1 MMKIVGIE
9 TFLLHP
15 GSGKNLLFCRVET
28 EDGFYGWGEAYV
40 TRGKEKVIQECLR
53 CMVPYMIG
61 RSSFGIRHSGQV
73 LFDDFAIR
81 RNSMELLAAWSAIE
95 IALWDILGKRTG
107 QPVYNLLGG
116 RSRERVRVYA
126 NGWSR
131 GVTVEDNIARVLKL
145 QERGFTAAKF
155 DPFPGPWRTHVD
167 PKDEDYAIDFVRRM
181 RDAVGPEFELLIE
194 AHRRF
199 SPSHA
204 IRIGQRLVEFG
215 IRWFEEPCLSDNI
228 ELVAEV
234 RRAVPIPIVTGEA
247 IYSKEAFFHTLE
259 RRAADILN
267 PDICAMGGIQA
278 LLDIASMAQPQ
289 AVVMAPH
296 NYNSVLMGFAA
307 TLHVCAV
314 IPNFLIAEYFVN
326 FEETCG
332 AIATQQIKVEDGF
345 AELPT
350 TPGLGVDIDVSK
362 LQQRP
367 YQEFK
372 AAKKLTEDWEEYPR
386 KNYVP
391 GRLERV

>member
-1 MMKIVGIE
+1 MKISNIE

-28 EDGFYGWGEAYV
+28 EDGLYGWGEAYV

-53 CMVPYMIG
+53 CMVPYMLG
-61 RSSFGIRHSGQV
+61 RSSYSIRHSGQV

-81 RNSMELLAAWSAIE
+81 RNSMELLSAWSAIE

-131 GVTVEDNIARVLKL
+131 GVTVQDNIERVLQLK
-145 QERGFTAAKF
+145 QRGFSAAKF

-167 PKDEDYAIDFVRRM
+167 PKDEDYAIDFVSRM
-181 RDAVGPEFELLIE
+181 RDAVGPDFELLIE

-204 IRIGQRLVEFG
+204 IRIGQRLVDLG
-215 IRWFEEPCLSDNI
+215 IRWYEEPCLSDNI

-247 IYSKEAFFHTLE
+247 IYSKEDFFECLQK
-259 RRAADILN
+259 RAADILN
-267 PDICAMGGIQA
+267 PDICAMGGILA
-278 LLDIASMAQPQ
+278 LLDISSMAQPQ

-307 TLHVCAV
+307 TVHVCAV

-326 FEETCG
+326 FEEACG
-332 AIATQQIKVEDGF
+332 AVATQRITVQDGF

-350 TPGLGVDIDVSK
+350 TPGLGVDIDIAK
-362 LQQRP
+362 LAQRP
-367 YQEFK
+367 YKEFEG
-372 AAKKLTEDWEEYPR
+372 AKMLTEDWEEFPR

-391 GRLERV
+391 GRSARA

>member
-1 MMKIVGIE
+1 MKITGIE

-15 GSGKNLLFCRVET
+15 GSGKNLLFCRVTT
-28 EDGFYGWGEAYV
+28 EDGLYGWGEAYV
-40 TRGKEKVIQECLR
+40 TRGKEHVIESCIK
-53 CMVPYMIG
+53 CMADYVIG
-61 RSSFGIRHSGQV
+61 RSAYSIRHTGQV

-81 RNSMELLAAWSAIE
+81 RVSMELLSAWSAIE

-126 NGWSR
+126 NGWSH
-131 GVTVEDNIARVLKL
+131 GSTIEENIRHALQLK
-145 QERGFTAAKF
+145 QQGFTAAKF
-155 DPFPGPWRTHVD
+155 DPFPGPWRSFVD

-181 RDAVGPEFELLIE
+181 RQALGPDFELLIE

-204 IRIGQRLVEFG
+204 IRIGQRLTEFG
-215 IRWFEEPCLSDNI
+215 ITWYEEPCLADNI

-247 IYSKEAFFHTLE
+247 LYSKEQFFHCLE

-267 PDICAMGGIQA
+267 PDICACGGITA
-278 LLDIASMAQPQ
+278 LMDIAAMAQPQ

-296 NYNSVLMGFAA
+296 NYNSVLMGLAA
-307 TLHVCAV
+307 TVHVSAV
-314 IPNFLIAEYFVN
+314 IPNFRIAEYFVN
-326 FEETCG
+326 FADVC
-332 AIATQQIKVEDGF
+332 ADVATAKIKVEDGW

-350 TPGLGVDIDVSK
+350 TPGLGVDIDTER
-362 LQQRP
+362 LRQHP
-367 YQEFK
+367 YREFAHK
-372 AAKKLTEDWEEYPR
+372 PLTEDWEEFPR
-386 KNYVP
+386 KGYLPGVP
-391 GRLERV
+391 ARR